1 MILVTGSTGNVGSE
15 VVKQLAHAGHKVRAL
30 VRDAKEATGR
40 LPTTVDV
47 VVGDLDNVDSLVNA
61 MKGVDRLYMLAPF
74 SPSLQKQ
81 EANLVDAAKRARLSH
96 LVKHSVLG
104 AQWEAITLGKW
115 HRAGEKLVEAA
126 IPLWTHIR
134 PSGFFSNTLG
144 WAGMIKSGGTVYYP
158 TGEGKLG
165 MVDPRDVAA
174 VAVKCLTEPGHAG
187 KAYDVTGPVALSTR
201 EQVDVIGRAIGK
213 QLKYVDV
220 PDQAARDSMLGQGM
234 PAILVD
240 ALIEFCG
247 AIKAGQCATVTDTV
261 QKLTGKSPRT
271 FESWTQENAAA
282 FR

>member
-15 VVKQLAHAGHKVRAL
+15 VVKQLANAGHKVRAL
-30 VRDAKEATGR
+30 VRDTKEATGR

-47 VVGDLDNVDSLVNA
+47 VVGDLDNTDSLVNA
-61 MKGVDRLYMLAPF
+61 MKGVDKMYMLAPF
-74 SPSLQKQ
+74 STSLQKQ
-81 EANLVDAAKRARLSH
+81 EANLVEAAKRAKVQH
-96 LVKHSVLG
+96 VVKHSVLG

-115 HRAGEKLVEAA
+115 HRAGERALEASGVT
-126 IPLWTHIR
+126 WTHIR

-165 MVDPRDVAA
+165 MVDARDIAA
-174 VAVKCLTEPGHAG
+174 VAVKCLTEPGHAS
-187 KAYDVTGPVALSTR
+187 KAYDVTGSVALSTR
-201 EQVDVIGRAIGK
+201 EQVEMIGRAIGK

-234 PAILVD
+234 PAPLVD
-240 ALIEFCG
+240 ALIEFCD

-261 QKLTGKSPRT
+261 QKLTGKTPRT
-271 FESWTQENAAA
+271 FEAWAQENAAA